1 MLGNTHHRNFTGL
14 SEYPKVTAVTKEYEK
29 ERTNMKR
36 LLLGIGVFGLALGIG
51 IMGISYASEAPQVRE
66 NFFEKKVSNDKAD
79 KKNLLE
85 DVLSDLVE
93 EGTLSQNQSD
103 SVLSAVESKKLTMKA
118 ERKEIKNLINEMLE
132 DGKITIVELDSV
144 ATIDQEKID
153 RFKEHFSEELEDG
166 VISEEEFK
174 DNIKSHYRKGHHK
187 SKGSK

>member
-29 ERTNMKR
+29 KRTNMKR

-103 SVLSAVESKKLTMKA
+103 SVLSAVESKKLTIKA
-118 ERKEIKNLINEMLE
+118 EREEIKNLINEMLE

-153 RFKEHFSEELEDG
+153 RFKERFSEELEDG

-174 DNIKSHYRKGHHK
+174 DNIKSHHRKGHHK

>member
-14 SEYPKVTAVTKEYEK
+14 SEYPKVTAVIKEYEK

-36 LLLGIGVFGLALGIG
+36 LLGIGVFGLALGIG

-103 SVLSAVESKKLTMKA
+103 SVLSAVESKKLTIKA
-118 ERKEIKNLINEMLE
+118 EREEIKNLINEMLE

-153 RFKEHFSEELEDG
+153 RFKERFSEELEDG

-174 DNIKSHYRKGHHK
+174 DNIKIHHRKRHHK

>member
-1 MLGNTHHRNFTGL
+1 VLAITPLRNFTGL
-14 SEYPKVTAVTKEYEK
+14 SEYPKVTAVTKEYAK

-36 LLLGIGVFGLALGIG
+36 LLLGIGVFGLALGVG
-51 IMGISYASEAPQVRE
+51 IMGISYASEAPQVSE
-66 NFFEKKVSNDKAD
+66 NYFEKKVSNDKAY
-79 KKNLLE
+79 KQNLLE

-103 SVLSAVESKKLTMKA
+103 SVLSAVESKKLTLKA
-118 ERKEIKNLINEMLE
+118 EREEIKNLINEMLE

-153 RFKEHFSEELEDG
+153 RFKERFSEELEDG

>member
-1 MLGNTHHRNFTGL
+1 
-14 SEYPKVTAVTKEYEK
+14 
-29 ERTNMKR
+29 MKR
-36 LLLGIGVFGLALGIG
+36 LLLGIGVFGLALGVG

-85 DVLSDLVE
+85 GVLSGLVE

-103 SVLSAVESKKLTMKA
+103 SVLSAVESKKLTIKA
-118 ERKEIKNLINEMLE
+118 EREEIKNLINEMLE
-132 DGKITIVELDSV
+132 DRKITIVELDSV

-153 RFKEHFSEELEDG
+153 RLKERFSEELEDG

-174 DNIKSHYRKGHHK
+174 DNIKSHHRKGHHK

>member
-36 LLLGIGVFGLALGIG
+36 LLGIGVFGLALGIG

-103 SVLSAVESKKLTMKA
+103 SVLSAVESKKLTIKA
-118 ERKEIKNLINEMLE
+118 EREEIKNLINEMLE

-153 RFKEHFSEELEDG
+153 RFKERFSEELEDG

-174 DNIKSHYRKGHHK
+174 DNIKSHHRKRHHK

>member
-14 SEYPKVTAVTKEYEK
+14 SEYSKVTAVTKEYEK

-103 SVLSAVESKKLTMKA
+103 SVLSAVESKKLTIKA
-118 ERKEIKNLINEMLE
+118 EREEIKNLINEMLE

-153 RFKEHFSEELEDG
+153 RFKERFSEELEDG

-174 DNIKSHYRKGHHK
+174 DNIKSHHRKRHHK

>member
-1 MLGNTHHRNFTGL
+1 VLGNTHHRNFTGL

-66 NFFEKKVSNDKAD
+66 NFFEKKVANDKAD
-79 KKNLLE
+79 KHNLLE
-85 DVLSDLVE
+85 SVLRGLVD

-103 SVLSAVESKKLTMKA
+103 SVLSAVESKKLTIKA
-118 ERKEIKNLINEMLE
+118 EREEIKNLINEMLE

-153 RFKEHFSEELEDG
+153 RFKERFSEELEDG

-174 DNIKSHYRKGHHK
+174 DNIKSHHRKRHHK

>member
-1 MLGNTHHRNFTGL
+1 MLGDTHHRNFTGL
-14 SEYPKVTAVTKEYEK
+14 SEYSKVTAVTKEYEK

-66 NFFEKKVSNDKAD
+66 NFFEKKVSNDKAY
-79 KKNLLE
+79 KQNLLE
-85 DVLSDLVE
+85 GVLSGLVE
-93 EGTLSQNQSD
+93 EGTLSQSQSD

-132 DGKITIVELDSV
+132 DGKITILELDSV

>member
-1 MLGNTHHRNFTGL
+1 MLGDTHHRNFTGL
-14 SEYPKVTAVTKEYEK
+14 SEYSKVTAVTKEYEK

-51 IMGISYASEAPQVRE
+51 IMGISYASEAPQVRD
-66 NFFEKKVSNDKAD
+66 NFFEKKVSNDKAY
-79 KKNLLE
+79 KQNLLE
-85 DVLSDLVE
+85 DVLSGLVE
-93 EGTLSQNQSD
+93 EGTLSQSQSD
-103 SVLSAVESKKLTMKA
+103 SVLRAVESKKLTMKA

-174 DNIKSHYRKGHHK
+174 DNIKTHYRKGHHK

>member
-103 SVLSAVESKKLTMKA
+103 SVLSAVESKKLTIKA
-118 ERKEIKNLINEMLE
+118 EREEIKNLINEMLE

>member
-14 SEYPKVTAVTKEYEK
+14 SEYSKVTAVTKEYEK

-51 IMGISYASEAPQVRE
+51 IMGISYASEAPQVRD
-66 NFFEKKVSNDKAD
+66 NFFEKKVSNDKAY
-79 KKNLLE
+79 KQNLLE
-85 DVLSDLVE
+85 DVLSGLVE
-93 EGTLSQNQSD
+93 EGTLSQSQSD
-103 SVLSAVESKKLTMKA
+103 SVLRAVESKKLTMKA

-174 DNIKSHYRKGHHK
+174 DNIKTHYRKGHHK

>member
-1 MLGNTHHRNFTGL
+1 MLGDTHHRNFTGL
-14 SEYPKVTAVTKEYEK
+14 SEYSKVTAVTKEYEK
-29 ERTNMKR
+29 ERTSMKR

-66 NFFEKKVSNDKAD
+66 NFFEKKVSNDKAY
-79 KKNLLE
+79 KQNLLE
-85 DVLSDLVE
+85 GVLSGLVE
-93 EGTLSQNQSD
+93 EGTLSQSQSD

-132 DGKITIVELDSV
+132 DGKITILELDSV

>member
-1 MLGNTHHRNFTGL
+1 VLGNTHHRNFTGL
-14 SEYPKVTAVTKEYEK
+14 SEYSKVTAVTKEYEK
-29 ERTNMKR
+29 ERTSMKR

-66 NFFEKKVSNDKAD
+66 NFFEKKVSNDKAY
-79 KKNLLE
+79 KQNLLE
-85 DVLSDLVE
+85 GVLSGLVE
-93 EGTLSQNQSD
+93 EGTLSQSQSD

>member
-103 SVLSAVESKKLTMKA
+103 SVLSAVESKKLTIKA
-118 ERKEIKNLINEMLE
+118 EREEIKNLINEMLE

-174 DNIKSHYRKGHHK
+174 DNIKSHHRKGHHK

>member
-1 MLGNTHHRNFTGL
+1 
-14 SEYPKVTAVTKEYEK
+14 
-29 ERTNMKR
+29 MKR

-85 DVLSDLVE
+85 GVLSGLVE

-103 SVLSAVESKKLTMKA
+103 SVLSAVESKKLTIKA
-118 ERKEIKNLINEMLE
+118 EREEIKNLINEMLE

-153 RFKEHFSEELEDG
+153 RFKERFSEELEDG

-174 DNIKSHYRKGHHK
+174 DSIKSHHRKRHHK
-187 SKGSK
+187 SKGSR